1 MSTTTTNY
9 KFIKPALTDAA
20 DITAMNQN
28 WDAVDNALKETNN
41 KINGVTASKIGA
53 QSKITCGTAEP
64 SGGSNGDVYIQ
75 IIE

>member
-1 MSTTTTNY
+1 MSTTTSNY
-9 KFIKPALTDAA
+9 NLIKPALTDAA

-28 WDAVDNALKETNN
+28 WDKIDAELHEIHEKVD
-41 KINGVTASKIGA
+41 VA
-53 QSKITCGTAEP
+53 QSQISYGTAEP